1 MVIPMQWL
9 AAAVLLAVL
18 PVAAQG
24 IPDPQRG
31 MALYENHCQVCH
43 TSRVHSRINKLP
55 INHAELRAIV
65 EHWQREEGLRWT
77 AQEIDDVVDFLNL
90 TRYGYAPGR

>member
-1 MVIPMQWL
+1 MWWL
-9 AAAVLLAVL
+9 AAAVLLAAP
-18 PVAAQG
+18 PVEAQV

-31 MALYENHCQVCH
+31 RALYENHCQVCH

-77 AQEIDDVVDFLNL
+77 AQEIDDVVDFLNR